1 MEMKMCE
8 NENEREL
15 KWVGLE
21 MGGNYNCV
29 EWKLEEIKMI
39 GIKIIGMKMLGNKNE
54 WGWKCLEINLRENE
68 NAWE

>member
-1 MEMKMCE
+1 M
-8 NENEREL
+8 
-15 KWVGLE
+15 GLE